1 MAFKFENLRVWQ
13 KSIDFTVEIYE
24 LSKTLPSDERFNLIS
39 QINRAAD
46 SIALNIAEGS
56 TGQTDK
62 QFAVFLGYAQ
72 RSGIE
77 VVSCLHI
84 LLRKQMIY
92 RDDFDK
98 FYELATE
105 LIKMI
110 QALKKNT
117 QKINNPAIDHRPNAM
132 DN

>member
-13 KSIDFTVEIYE
+13 KSLDFTVCIYD
-24 LSKTLPSDERFNLIS
+24 LSKTLPHDERFNLIS

-62 QFAVFLGYAQ
+62 QFSVFLGYAL
-72 RSGIE
+72 RSAIE
-77 VVSCLHI
+77 VVGCLHI
-84 LLRKQMIY
+84 LKRKNMI
-92 RDDFDK
+92 DGSAFTMH
-98 FYELATE
+98 YELATE

-110 QALKKNT
+110 QSLRKTLDK
-117 QKINNPAIDHRPNAM
+117 
-132 DN
+132 